1 MKNNKIKGLLYKV
14 DGNEPQT
21 VEIENTL
28 ESLQK
33 IVGGYIETVYMRV
46 AATGLNAIL
55 VLNEDGKVKGL
66 PYSCYV
72 PKIRDFIAGDC
83 IILGDGGE
91 DFTDAPQEILDKTVW
106 LAMPVSEVETT

>member
-14 DGNEPQT
+14 GGNEPQT

-33 IVGGYIETVYMRV
+33 IVGGCIET
-46 AATGLNAIL
+46 
-55 VLNEDGKVKGL
+55 